1 MKHNIFLTILFIF
14 LISIISIAQ
23 DTGKKHLRN
32 RESRVIDN
40 KENSLQISVPR
51 TLNYQGFLTDSDG
64 TNLNNTYQI
73 RFRIFTLLVSGDA
86 CYDQLYSVSINE
98 GHFNQVL
105 ENVVDCNFE
114 QTTWLQIDV
123 DGEELSP
130 RQEITS
136 AASSLTSDQVD
147 GFDANSTATAGTLY
161 PLGSDANFSLDVIPE
176 VPTPSHATTHNEGEI
191 DVISVTS
198 SVIVD
203 GTIVGA
209 DIANS
214 TIPLVKLDFTPVTR
228 PLSPGVS
235 TTEIANNAVTSS
247 KILDLTITSAD
258 IANSTIPI
266 GKLNFTPLTTA
277 SDYGR
282 SGVATNLYEGSLRLN
297 EKYMSL
303 SGNGM
308 INAANV
314 SSGEFGSNTGG
325 GAFSFPFSLSGKG
338 QVVAGDPQFS
348 PVETFY
354 SDGEGRFGGGS
365 STLYIGT
372 GSQYGDLYV
381 TNTSGSNRV
390 HLSGGGAS
398 NIGIVK
404 TWGSSGN
411 TATRISTNTVSSN
424 YGAMEYFNN
433 GSPRVFIGVGS
444 AGQGILQVTNSSGA
458 LTYTINGD
466 SPPAMAVGED
476 PRDPSNA
483 IYYSTLAGPE
493 ASVYLRGTARLLNGR
508 VIITLPEHFGIA
520 AANYGLTVQLTS
532 LSGDSKGLAVT
543 SKSNIEITVEELGNG
558 NGNYQFDYL
567 VHAVRKGEE
576 DYKVFRSKDAENV
589 LSFPV
594 SSTIKK

>member
-1 MKHNIFLTILFIF
+1 MKRNFFLTILFIF

-23 DTGKKHLRN
+23 DTGKKHLTDS
-32 RESRVIDN
+32 ESRVIDN

-64 TNLNNTYQI
+64 TNLNDTYQI

-161 PLGSDANFSLDVIPE
+161 PLGSDAKFSTAVIPE
-176 VPTPSHATTHNEGEI
+176 VPPLSHSTTHNEGGQ

-203 GTIVGA
+203 LAIIGD
-209 DIANS
+209 DIDNS
-214 TIPLVKLDFTPVTR
+214 TIPIGKLDFTPAVR

-235 TTEIANNAVTSS
+235 TTEIANNAVTSG
-247 KILDLTITSAD
+247 KILDLTIIGAD
-258 IANSTIPI
+258 IANSTIPVE
-266 GKLNFTPLTTA
+266 KLDFTPLTTT
-277 SDYGR
+277 S
-282 SGVATNLYEGSLRLN
+282 T
-297 EKYMSL
+297 
-303 SGNGM
+303 
-308 INAANV
+308 INAGNI

-325 GAFSFPFSLSGKG
+325 GAFSFPLSLRGKG
-338 QVVAGDPQFS
+338 QVVAGDPLFS
-348 PVETFY
+348 PIETFY
-354 SDGEGRFGGGS
+354 SDGVGRFGGTS
-365 STLYIGT
+365 SRLYIGSDNKDGT
-372 GSQYGDLYV
+372 LLV
-381 TNTSGSNRV
+381 TNTSGSFRV
-390 HLSGGGAS
+390 LLSGGGNANKGIIGTLGS
-398 NIGIVK
+398 N
-404 TWGSSGN
+404 GN
-411 TATRISTNTVSSN
+411 TTTNISTNSVN
-424 YGAMEYFNN
+424 NIYGAMGFYND
-433 GSPRVFIGVGS
+433 GLLRTFIGVGNS
-444 AGQGILQVTNSSGA
+444 GQGILQIRNSSGTV
-458 LTYTINGD
+458 TYTINGD
-466 SPPAMAVGED
+466 SPPAVAVGED
-476 PRDPSNA
+476 PYEPSNA

-493 ASVYLRGTARLLNGR
+493 ASVYLRGTAQLLNGK

-520 AANYGLTVQLTS
+520 AATDGLTIQLTP
-532 LSGDSKGLAVT
+532 LSGVSKGLAVT

-576 DYKVFRSKDAENV
+576 DYQVIRSKDAENV
-589 LSFPV
+589 LSQLVRSPE
-594 SSTIKK
+594 K